1 MKRCRSAKVYSVF
14 FPVHF
19 RFPVVSIY
27 FDLPRF
33 LLIPFTGVLFLYFFI
48 CFRFPVF
55 SSLLLFRFSL
65 SLSSLLPFPLFRF
78 RFPVSFSSLSFFRF
92 SALPFFLLLF
102 PLFRFRLPV
111 FFFPFFRSFVFAF
124 LLPFLSF
131 FLFVSVFSFVIFVS
145 RYFSELVFILFLHC
159 SSPFLP
165 LFLSFVIGKRRAAK
179 NGNDGQQKN
188 GNDGE
193 KKKKRRAAKNGNDG
207 QKKRSG
213 GQKETKATGDK
224 KRKRRAENGKKSDVK
239 KIFPC
244 YKM

>member
-1 MKRCRSAKVYSVF
+1 MVDVCRPGRKAREALEPDVYGLKRCRSAKVYSVF

-33 LLIPFTGVLFLYFFI
+33 LLIPFTGFLFLYFFI
-48 CFRFPVF
+48 C
-55 SSLLLFRFSL
+55 
-65 SLSSLLPFPLFRF
+65 F

-207 QKKRSG
+207 QKKRSDRR
-213 GQKETKATGDK
+213 QKTEETG
-224 KRKRRAENGKKSDVK
+224 RKR
-239 KIFPC
+239 
-244 YKM
+244 

>member
-1 MKRCRSAKVYSVF
+1 MARRPCAGRK
-14 FPVHF
+14 
-19 RFPVVSIY
+19 I
-27 FDLPRF
+27 F
-33 LLIPFTGVLFLYFFI
+33 LWQESPEPGERFI
-48 CFRFPVF
+48 CGKRVPSRVQVLIKLIIFLISLF
-55 SSLLLFRFSL
+55 SLLFSL
-65 SLSSLLPFPLFRF
+65 
-78 RFPVSFSSLSFFRF
+78 FRF

-179 NGNDGQQKN
+179 NGNDGQ
-188 GNDGE
+188 
-193 KKKKRRAAKNGNDG
+193 
-207 QKKRSG
+207 KKRSG